1 MRNLERS
8 QRQRHSGKHPPPFF
22 KLTRIGCRILWPTE
36 ANVTHS
42 SLLVMMTYEHAY
54 STVSST
60 YLQLIDGGEESG
72 GPDISSLVIFQ
83 PPTPEDS
90 VPRIALLGSM
100 HSGVPRLA
108 QRTTKSRSG
117 LLTSSPGWESVPF
130 TLTLTAP
137 RGTSST
143 SSSTRVCTFCKG
155 EALLPSYADTAS
167 TSCADSPSTSV
178 SWCAPTDC
186 EELKVT
192 VVRSLAL
199 TADGAATGKYGG
211 LIGHVAD
218 QRTIRVV
225 EV

>member
-1 MRNLERS
+1 MRNLEGS

-36 ANVTHS
+36 ANVTRR
-42 SLLVMMTYEHAY
+42 SLPVTMTYEHAY

-90 VPRIALLGSM
+90 VPRIALLG
-100 HSGVPRLA
+100 
-108 QRTTKSRSG
+108 
-117 LLTSSPGWESVPF
+117 WESVSF

-137 RGTSST
+137 RGTSSA
-143 SSSTRVCTFCKG
+143 SSSTRVCTSCKG
-155 EALLPSYADTAS
+155 EALLPSYADTAN

-178 SWCAPTDC
+178 SWCTPTDC

-192 VVRSLAL
+192 VVRSLML
-199 TADGAATGKYGG
+199 TADGAARGKYGG
-211 LIGHVAD
+211 LIRHAAD
-218 QRTIRVV
+218 QRTIRAV